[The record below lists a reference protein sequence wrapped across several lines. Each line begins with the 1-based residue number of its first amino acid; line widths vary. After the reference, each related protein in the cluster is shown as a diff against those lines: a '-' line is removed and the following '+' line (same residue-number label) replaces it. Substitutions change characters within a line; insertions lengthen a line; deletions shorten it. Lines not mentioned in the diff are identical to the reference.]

1 MGVGIPLPKVPDKH
15 FILIM
20 EHRDTEMFN
29 INTKALRN
37 KVFYRNKENKRHD
50 TVATKPYGWE
60 TLWTL

>member
-1 MGVGIPLPKVPDKH
+1 MGVGIPLPKVPDIH

-29 INTKALRN
+29 INTKAVRN

-50 TVATKPYGWE
+50 TSPQSLTDRILCG
-60 TLWTL
+60 LC